1 MTPQLERSAGVI
13 PFRWETEPPLE
24 DGLPVAYPL
33 YLILHSAT
41 VRNPRAR
48 WEFPKGG
55 IEPGET
61 PRQAAGREFVEET
74 GITQWNFRDP
84 FERILSYTYI
94 RRGRKVVKT
103 VTYYLV
109 EILDPAALVRSEEHA
124 PDPDGDWHRWG
135 RFDEIAPFLYHAKI
149 RNLFA
154 EAHQW
159 LQAQKND
166 R

>member
-1 MTPQLERSAGVI
+1 MTPQHERSAGVI
-13 PFRWETEPPLE
+13 PYRWETEPQTE
-24 DGLPVAYPL
+24 DGLGTSFPF

-74 GITQWNFRDP
+74 GITEWTFRDP
-84 FERILSYTYI
+84 FERVLSYTYI

-109 EILDPAALVRSEEHA
+109 EILDPSPLIRSDEHV
-124 PDPDGDWHRWG
+124 PDPEGEWHHWG
-135 RFDEIAPFLYHAKI
+135 RFDDIGRFLYHAKI

-154 EAHQW
+154 EAHAW
-159 LQAQKND
+159 LGSQ
-166 R
+166 